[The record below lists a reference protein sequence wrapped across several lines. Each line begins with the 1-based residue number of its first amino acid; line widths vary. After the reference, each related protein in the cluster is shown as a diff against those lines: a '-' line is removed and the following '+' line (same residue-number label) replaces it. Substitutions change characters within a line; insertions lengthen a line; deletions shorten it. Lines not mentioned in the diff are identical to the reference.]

1 MKWGE
6 LSSSLGESFLLASLF
21 CSLWVELVTRR
32 LRFVWGEEVINSWKP
47 HGSSIFFQALVSAE
61 VLVLLLHLLCAFCGP
76 YFLCIRRGSQSSGM
90 AEKFAFRAFL
100 IA

>member
-32 LRFVWGEEVINSWKP
+32 LRFLWGEEVINSWKLLMALAF
-47 HGSSIFFQALVSAE
+47 SSR
-61 VLVLLLHLLCAFCGP
+61 P
-76 YFLCIRRGSQSSGM
+76 
-90 AEKFAFRAFL
+90 
-100 IA
+100 